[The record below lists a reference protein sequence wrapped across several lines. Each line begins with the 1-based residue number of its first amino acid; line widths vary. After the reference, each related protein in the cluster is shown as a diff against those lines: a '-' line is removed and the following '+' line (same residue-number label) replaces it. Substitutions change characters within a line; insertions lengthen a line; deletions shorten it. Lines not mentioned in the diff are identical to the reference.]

1 MGTCQNRLNEAV
13 LTSNHNLCLKERI
26 FRVVFIRAV
35 FSHVTAIE
43 YMLSTGKLPLRA
55 GFSLASY

>member
-1 MGTCQNRLNEAV
+1 MGTCQNRLNVAV

-26 FRVVFIRAV
+26 FRVVLIRAV
-35 FSHVTAIE
+35 FSHVTAKE
-43 YMLSTGKLPLRA
+43 YRLRTGKLPPRT

>member
-13 LTSNHNLCLKERI
+13 LTSSHNLCLKERI
-26 FRVVFIRAV
+26 FRVVLIRAV
-35 FSHVTAIE
+35 FSHVTAKE
-43 YMLSTGKLPLRA
+43 YRLSTGKLPLRA